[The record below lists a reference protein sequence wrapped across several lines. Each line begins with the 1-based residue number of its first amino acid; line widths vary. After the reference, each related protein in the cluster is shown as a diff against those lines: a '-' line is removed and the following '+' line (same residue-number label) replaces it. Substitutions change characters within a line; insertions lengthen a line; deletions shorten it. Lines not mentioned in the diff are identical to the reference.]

1 MNENEEVK
9 SAVPTVAKIIKDID
23 GNIKDY
29 RIQIVVEITENG
41 LNSRYLDA
49 LLEDIEHLKRIR
61 EALK

>member
-1 MNENEEVK
+1 MSENEELK
-9 SAVPTVAKIIKDID
+9 SPVPTVAKVTKDIE
-23 GNIKDY
+23 GIIKDY

-49 LLEDIEHLKRIR
+49 LLDDIEHLKRIK